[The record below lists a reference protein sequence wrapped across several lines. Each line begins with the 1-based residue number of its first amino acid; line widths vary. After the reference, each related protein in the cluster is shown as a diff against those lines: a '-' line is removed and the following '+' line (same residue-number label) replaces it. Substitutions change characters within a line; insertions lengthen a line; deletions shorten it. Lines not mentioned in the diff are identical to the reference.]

1 MVKRSPH
8 VDAVRTEILR
18 WLDRCEAF
26 HGLDNDR
33 RRRLAVAL
41 SRVGSFL
48 AHDALWLHTEEET
61 QPQVTAAVAEL
72 RAGVADHLG
81 LEGNPQDPSLSMS
94 AEMVRQIDHGDFVE
108 SVIGQL
114 FSWLAGANA
123 ARLELLDETLA
134 SLGDLPYRPEEPA
147 IDRPRQREIAAL
159 LVQFRDDS

>member
-8 VDAVRTEILR
+8 VDAVRTEVLR

-26 HGLDNDR
+26 RHLDDDR

-41 SRVGSFL
+41 ARVGSFL
-48 AHDALWLHTEEET
+48 AHDALWLHTDEET
-61 QPQVTAAVAEL
+61 RPEVASAVGAL
-72 RAGVADHLG
+72 REVVADHLG
-81 LEGNPQDPSLSMS
+81 LEGNPEDSTISMS
-94 AEMVRQIDHGDFVE
+94 AEMVRQIDHGDFVA

-114 FSWLAGANA
+114 FSWIEGANG

-159 LVQFRDDS
+159 LVQFRDGT